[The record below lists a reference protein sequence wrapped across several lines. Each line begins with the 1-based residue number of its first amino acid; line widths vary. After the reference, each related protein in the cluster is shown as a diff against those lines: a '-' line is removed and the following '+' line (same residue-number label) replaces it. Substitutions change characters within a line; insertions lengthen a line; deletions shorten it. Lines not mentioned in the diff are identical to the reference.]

1 MFRDAH
7 PELNISAIHG
17 SIEFMNEVRKMKRV
31 IFQSAILAVLSLI
44 IIISPRG
51 MHAAAAVTA
60 PGQSQQQAPPPPPAQ
75 QQGQQ
80 TPQGNYQISVSAQL
94 VNVDAVVTDG
104 DGNFLPGL
112 KKENFR
118 ILEDGKPQIITNF
131 TPAGEAPIT
140 IVLLIEFRARIYT
153 GNYYAQMSKYWASAF
168 LHNLKKNDWI
178 ALEDFDLKT
187 RVDVDF
193 THDPMEIAQEMN
205 RMVVPLY
212 SESCLYDAICET
224 LDRLQEVKGKKTIL
238 VVASGY
244 DTFSKHTYDATMKA
258 LRQSDVGVYSI
269 GTSQVMIDN
278 RQGIGNIGSQ
288 VAQQQM
294 RVFAELTGGQA
305 WTPEFDG
312 QIPEIMHNIAASLRN
327 QYSLGYAPPVQDG
340 KYHKIKVELV
350 APDGGPMTVTNQKGK
365 KVKFVV
371 YARQGYTASKVAVGD

>member
-1 MFRDAH
+1 
-7 PELNISAIHG
+7 
-17 SIEFMNEVRKMKRV
+17 MKRV
-31 IFQSAILAVLSLI
+31 ILQSAILIVLTAI
-44 IIISPRG
+44 IIITPRG
-51 MHAAAAVTA
+51 MRAAAAMPA
-60 PGQSQQQAPPPPPAQ
+60 HAQEQQTPPPAQ

-80 TPQGNYQISVSAQL
+80 APQGNYQISVNAQL

-140 IVLLIEFRARIYT
+140 IVLLVEFRAHIYT
-153 GNYYAQMSKYWASAF
+153 GNYYAQLTKYWASAF
-168 LHNLKKNDWI
+168 LNNLKKDDWI

-193 THDPMEIAQEMN
+193 THDPMEIAREMN
-205 RMVVPLY
+205 HMVVPLY
-212 SESCLYDAICET
+212 SESCLYDALAET
-224 LDRLQEVKGKKTIL
+224 LDRLAEVKGKKTIL

-244 DTFSKHTYDATMKA
+244 DTFSKITYDTAMK
-258 LRQSDVGVYSI
+258 LVRQSDVGIYTI
-269 GTSQVMIDN
+269 GTSQFILDT
-278 RQGIGNIGSQ
+278 QGSIGNIKSQ
-288 VAQQQM
+288 MAQQQM
-294 RVFAELTGGQA
+294 KVFAELSGGQS

-312 QIPEIMHNIAASLRN
+312 QLPEIMHTIAASLRN
-327 QYSLGYAPPVQDG
+327 QYSLGYAPTSQDG

-371 YARQGYTASKVAVGD
+371 YARQGYTASKSATGD

>member
-1 MFRDAH
+1 
-7 PELNISAIHG
+7 
-17 SIEFMNEVRKMKRV
+17 MKRV
-31 IFQSAILAVLSLI
+31 ILQSAILIVLTLI
-44 IIISPRG
+44 IIVSPHG
-51 MHAAAAVTA
+51 MRAAAAIPA
-60 PGQSQQQAPPPPPAQ
+60 QAQGQQAPPPPTQ
-75 QQGQQ
+75 QQGQPA
-80 TPQGNYQISVSAQL
+80 PQGNYQISVNAQL

-131 TPAGEAPIT
+131 TGAGEAPIT
-140 IVLLIEFRARIYT
+140 IVLLIEFRAHLYT
-153 GNYYAQMSKYWASAF
+153 GNYYATVSKYWAANF
-168 LHNLKKNDWI
+168 LNQLKKDDWV

-193 THDPMEIAQEMN
+193 THDPREIMQEIN

-212 SESCLYDAICET
+212 SESCLYDALGET
-224 LDRLQEVKGKKTIL
+224 IDRLAEVKGKKTIL

-244 DTFSKHTYDATMKA
+244 DTFSKLTYDNTMK
-258 LRQSDVGVYSI
+258 LVRQSDVGIYTI
-269 GTSQVMIDN
+269 GTSQFIVDTNAAIS
-278 RQGIGNIGSQ
+278 GGSSIGNIRSQ

-294 RVFAELTGGQA
+294 KVFADLTGGQA

-312 QIPEIMHNIAASLRN
+312 QLPEIMRTIAASLRN
-327 QYSLGYAPPVQDG
+327 QYSLGYAPTSQDG

-350 APDGGPMTVTNQKGK
+350 NADGTPMVVTNQKGK

-371 YARQGYTASKVAVGD
+371 YARQGYTAAKSSSGD

>member
-1 MFRDAH
+1 
-7 PELNISAIHG
+7 
-17 SIEFMNEVRKMKRV
+17 MKRV
-31 IFQSAILAVLSLI
+31 ILQSAILIVLTLI
-44 IIISPRG
+44 IIVSPHG
-51 MHAAAAVTA
+51 MHAAAAIPTQA
-60 PGQSQQQAPPPPPAQ
+60 QGQQAPPPPAQ
-75 QQGQQ
+75 QQSQQ
-80 TPQGNYQISVSAQL
+80 GPQGNYQISVNAQL

-131 TPAGEAPIT
+131 TGAGEAPIT
-140 IVLLIEFRARIYT
+140 IVLLIEFRAHLYT
-153 GNYYAQMSKYWASAF
+153 GNYYAQMSKYWAANF
-168 LHNLKKNDWI
+168 LNQLKKDDWI

-193 THDPMEIAQEMN
+193 THDPREVMQEIN

-212 SESCLYDAICET
+212 SESCLYDALGET
-224 LDRLQEVKGKKTIL
+224 IDRLAEVKGKKTIL

-244 DTFSKHTYDATMKA
+244 DTFSKLTYDNTMKL
-258 LRQSDVGVYSI
+258 LRQSDVGIYTI
-269 GTSQVMIDN
+269 GTSQFMVDTNAAIS
-278 RQGIGNIGSQ
+278 GGSSIGNIRSQ

-294 RVFAELTGGQA
+294 KVFADLTGGQA

-312 QIPEIMHNIAASLRN
+312 QIPEIMHTIASSLRN
-327 QYSLGYAPPVQDG
+327 QYSLGYAPTSQDG

-350 APDGGPMTVTNQKGK
+350 NADGTPMVVTNQKGK

-371 YARQGYTASKVAVGD
+371 YARQGYTAAKAAVGD

>member
-1 MFRDAH
+1 
-7 PELNISAIHG
+7 
-17 SIEFMNEVRKMKRV
+17 MKRAIV
-31 IFQSAILAVLSLI
+31 QSAILAALTFI
-44 IIISPRG
+44 IVISPYG
-51 MHAAAAVTA
+51 MHAAPA
-60 PGQSQQQAPPPPPAQ
+60 PAQGQQPPPPPPPAQ

-80 TPQGNYQISVSAQL
+80 APPGNFQITVNAQL

-140 IVLLIEFRARIYT
+140 IVLLVEFRARLYDY
-153 GNYYAQMSKYWASAF
+153 NYYANMSKYWAGAF
-168 LHNLKKNDWI
+168 LNNLKKNDWI

-193 THDPMEIAQEMN
+193 THDPLEIARELN
-205 RMVVPLY
+205 HMVVPLY
-212 SESCLYDAICET
+212 SESCLYDAIGET
-224 LDRLQEVKGKKTIL
+224 LDRLAEVKGKKTIL
-238 VVASGY
+238 VVATGY
-244 DTFSKHTYDATMKA
+244 DTFSKRTYDTTLK
-258 LRQSDVGVYSI
+258 LVRQSDVGIYTI
-269 GTSQVMIDN
+269 GTSQVIIDN
-278 RQGIGNIGSQ
+278 SGQGIGNIRSQ

-294 RVFAELTGGQA
+294 KVFAELTGGQA

-327 QYSLGYAPPVQDG
+327 QYSLGYAPTVQDG

-350 APDGGPMTVTNQKGK
+350 NADGTPMVVTNQKNK

-371 YARQGYTASKVAVGD
+371 YARQGYTASKAAVGD